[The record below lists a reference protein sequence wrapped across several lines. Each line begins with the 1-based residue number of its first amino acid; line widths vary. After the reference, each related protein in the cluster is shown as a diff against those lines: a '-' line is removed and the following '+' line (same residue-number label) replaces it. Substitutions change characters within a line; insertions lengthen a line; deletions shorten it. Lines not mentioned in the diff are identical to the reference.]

1 MIKNSIKNNKIFD
14 IDLYSNLSFTTKNF
28 EWLLLATKDFL
39 IDYMIKKKWTSQTKT
54 ELQKQEVGHIRQMIQ
69 GILMTKKNIKEI
81 QKLEETIVLN
91 KKEKI
96 NKRDQT
102 IEHNRQK
109 KEQAL
114 TVGKEYF
121 IPNNEVWIFDERPSD
136 KVFCPIKGRVVKQ
149 KQQGKQ
155 IIVEILQNRPWYE
168 AGGHPVYKGQEICF
182 YFEPVTSTW
191 LREGL
196 TAEVVRTIGSNGRSR
211 YFELSYTRQYLLLP
225 TTLK

>member
-1 MIKNSIKNNKIFD
+1 MIKKPMIKNFD

-39 IDYMIKKKWTSQTKT
+39 IDYMIKKKWISQTKT
-54 ELQKQEVGHIRQMIQ
+54 ELQKQEVGNIRKIIKD
-69 GILMTKKNIKEI
+69 ILVTKKNIKEI
-81 QKLEETIVLN
+81 QKLEESIVLN

-114 TVGKEYF
+114 KIGKEYF
-121 IPNNEVWIFDERPSD
+121 IPNNKVWIFDERPSD

-149 KQQGKQ
+149 KDKK
-155 IIVEILQNRPWYE
+155 IVVEILENRPWYE
-168 AGGHPVYKGQEICF
+168 AGGHPIYKGQEICF

-196 TAEVVRTIGSNGRSR
+196 TAEVVRTIGSNGRSK
-211 YFELSYTRQYLLLP
+211 YFELSYTRQYLILP
-225 TTLK
+225 KS